1 MSKKVFEHPAPQPG
15 EPTGPGYWR
24 SLDERNKT
32 PEFRTRAERE
42 FVEGAANISAVERRE
57 FLMLMGASF
66 GLAGLGLAGCRE
78 PRNHTLPYGK
88 QPENTIPGVPTFY
101 TTSFPGE
108 FANQP
113 ILVETHQHRPTKIEG
128 NPSHRA
134 NGGASSKFAQAS
146 VLDMYD
152 PDRAQASLA
161 ADGSVLSVAAARSFL
176 RGLAADAKAD
186 AGAGLAFLARP
197 STSPTRARLV
207 AALKAAY
214 DQLVK
219 EGVKGLSYVPGDH
232 LYGDD
237 ADGATDGSHASD
249 LGFFRQAD
257 IFEPFLKAALGR

>member
-113 ILVETHQHRPTKIEG
+113 LIVETHQHRPTKVEG
-128 NPSHRA
+128 NPSHAA
-134 NGGASSKFAQAS
+134 NGTASSKFAQAS

-152 PDRAQASLA
+152 PDRAQVSFGANGATLSASGVRDLLR
-161 ADGSVLSVAAARSFL
+161 SLSAE
-176 RGLAADAKAD
+176 AKAN
-186 AGAGLAFLARP
+186 GGEGLAFLARP

-207 AALKAAY
+207 AAVQAALPKARWIEYTPVA
-214 DQLVK
+214 QRRAEATL
-219 EGVKGLSYVPGDH
+219 GVRALPDYAKARRILS
-232 LYGDD
+232 LD
-237 ADGATDGSHASD
+237 ADFLGAGDASVEATR
-249 LGFFRQAD
+249 G
-257 IFEPFLKAALGR
+257 

>member
-1 MSKKVFEHPAPQPG
+1 MSKKVFEHPVAQPG
-15 EPTGPGYWR
+15 EPTGPSYWR
-24 SLDERNKT
+24 SLEERNKS

-42 FVEGAANISAVERRE
+42 FVEGAAAITPVERRE

-78 PRNHTLPYGK
+78 PRNHTLPYAK
-88 QPENTIPGVPTFY
+88 QPENTIPGVATY
-101 TTSFPGE
+101 YASSFPGE

-152 PDRAQASLA
+152 PDRAQASIA
-161 ADGSVLSVAAARSFL
+161 ADGSVLSVAAARAFV
-176 RGLAADAKAD
+176 RGLAASAKAD
-186 AGAGLAFLARP
+186 AGAGLAFLSRP

-207 AALKAAY
+207 AGLKAA
-214 DQLVK
+214 
-219 EGVKGLSYVPGDH
+219 
-232 LYGDD
+232 
-237 ADGATDGSHASD
+237 
-249 LGFFRQAD
+249 
-257 IFEPFLKAALGR
+257 

>member
-1 MSKKVFEHPAPQPG
+1 MSKKVFEHPAAQAG
-15 EPTGPGYWR
+15 EPTGPSYWR
-24 SLDERNKT
+24 SLDERNKS

-42 FVEGAANISAVERRE
+42 FLDGASAISAVERRE

-78 PRNHTLPYGK
+78 PRNHTLPYAK
-88 QPENTIPGVPTFY
+88 QPENTIPGVATY
-101 TTSFPGE
+101 YASSFPGE

-161 ADGSVLSVAAARSFL
+161 ADR
-176 RGLAADAKAD
+176 
-186 AGAGLAFLARP
+186 
-197 STSPTRARLV
+197 T
-207 AALKAAY
+207 
-214 DQLVK
+214 
-219 EGVKGLSYVPGDH
+219 
-232 LYGDD
+232 
-237 ADGATDGSHASD
+237 
-249 LGFFRQAD
+249 FFN
-257 IFEPFLKAALGR
+257 I